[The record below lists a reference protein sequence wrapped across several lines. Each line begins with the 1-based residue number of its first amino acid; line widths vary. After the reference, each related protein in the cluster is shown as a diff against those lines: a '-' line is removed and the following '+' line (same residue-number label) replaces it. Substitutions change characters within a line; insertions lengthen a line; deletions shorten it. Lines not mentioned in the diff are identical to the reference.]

1 LVGICHRRGRT
12 DPDACHRLGG
22 SLRAAVS
29 GIGLGMVA
37 IGIQLFAF
45 TVMLIAGVLVIA
57 SVIYALRDTFGDIFG
72 GLFSG

>member
-1 LVGICHRRGRT
+1 MEPC
-12 DPDACHRLGG
+12 
-22 SLRAAVS
+22 
-29 GIGLGMVA
+29 

-45 TVMLIAGVLVIA
+45 MVMLIAGVLVIV